1 MAVMSISFGV
11 GDMRACLA
19 AREGNRNASQNTW
32 AAHAVERG
40 TSRLPVVP
48 LVHAGDAAAAAA
60 DVVQHR
66 FGYFEPNAYVLQ
78 AGGDGSAQ
86 IVSGRV

>member
-1 MAVMSISFGV
+1 MPSPSPRPRQLHHVVRRGPSLCYCEHVS
-11 GDMRACLA
+11 RPC
-19 AREGNRNASQNTW
+19 
-32 AAHAVERG
+32 VERSALLG
-40 TSRLPVVP
+40 CPIVA